1 MLLICT
7 HRYQNVRK
15 VINKVYVYL
24 GISKSN
30 VSQRKL
36 QFCALLKYLQNEL
49 ERLQRRAL
57 SIINPGLT
65 YHEALS
71 ESNIPTIMSYSNTIC
86 RTFFDSAVND
96 KYNKLNK
103 LLPPTHETT
112 YELRQNRRFDIPNW
126 STNRFRDTF
135 IMASAINN
143 GC

>member
-1 MLLICT
+1 MTYAIPVFF
-7 HRYQNVRK
+7 Y
-15 VINKVYVYL
+15 
-24 GISKSN
+24 
-30 VSQRKL
+30 
-36 QFCALLKYLQNEL
+36 ALPKYLQNEL

-71 ESNIPTIMSYSNTIC
+71 ESNIPTIMSYGDTIC

-112 YELRQNRRFDIPNW
+112 YELRQNRRFDIPSW

>member
-1 MLLICT
+1 MLE
-7 HRYQNVRK
+7 RNNVWE
-15 VINKVYVYL
+15 YGEGL
-24 GISKSN
+24 MQACISSITCIRSILTYAIP
-30 VSQRKL
+30 V
-36 QFCALLKYLQNEL
+36 FFYALPKYLQNEL
-49 ERLQRRAL
+49 GRLQRRAL

-71 ESNIPTIMSYSNTIC
+71 ESNIPTIDVIWRY
-86 RTFFDSAVND
+86 R
-96 KYNKLNK
+96 

-112 YELRQNRRFDIPNW
+112 YQLRQNRRFDIPNW